1 MKAYRYNL
9 HKILILI
16 GKIMVKQASY
26 GNNWHNLVEMFF
38 DQAELYHNK
47 PFLHQRSTDGWS
59 TVSWGEAAQMVENIA
74 LALQKIGVRPG
85 DRVIILS
92 ENRYEWGLIDIAIMA
107 IGAVMVPAYIT
118 NTTTDHQHIIE
129 DSGASVAF
137 ISNKNYFKKF
147 LPAALD
153 AQRMHTIVT
162 LEDMELTQN
171 PGIELFTIN
180 NLCNIGQEQPNDIR
194 IEAKRI
200 EASTL
205 ACLIYTS
212 GTGGAPKGVML
223 THEAILQNCADI
235 TFFFTLVKKLSFFS
249 ILPLS
254 HAFEHIALFAAITY
268 HTEIYYPNGIEN
280 LLPGLQEAKPGI
292 LTAVP
297 RIFEMFKMRIESQ
310 MKSASKSKK
319 IMFQQA
325 LNLGLKKVRKEK
337 LSISEKIQ
345 YFFLK
350 FFVQKKIQ
358 RSFGNVDL
366 FVSGGAPLDPYI
378 CEWLMAMGFPIIQ
391 GYGQTEAAPIIAA
404 NYPTHPKP
412 HTVGPKLDSIEVK
425 LGENN
430 ELLVRGRNVMKG
442 YWNNRRATAETIKD
456 GWLHTGDLA
465 EFDDNGDIII
475 TGRQK
480 DIIVLSGGDNISPA
494 RLESLL
500 TLEDE
505 IGQAVI
511 YGDKKNY
518 LIAMLVPNED
528 WLKAWTKNN
537 GKLGKLSD
545 IYSDKELKLALF
557 AAVKRVNNKTP
568 VVENIR
574 KIIISPEK
582 FTIENGLLTPTL
594 KVRRHLI
601 IQKYQK
607 MFDETY

>member
-1 MKAYRYNL
+1 MAK
-9 HKILILI
+9 H
-16 GKIMVKQASY
+16 VSY
-26 GNNWHNLVEMFF
+26 GKNWHNLVEMFF
-38 DQAELYHNK
+38 DQAEMYHNK
-47 PFLHQRSTDGWS
+47 PFLHQRSPSGW
-59 TVSWGEAAQMVENIA
+59 TKISWGEAAQMVEDIA
-74 LALQKIGVRPG
+74 LGLKKIGVRPG

-107 IGAVMVPAYIT
+107 VGAVMVPAYTT
-118 NTTTDHQHIIE
+118 NTTNDHRHVIE

-153 AQRMHTIVT
+153 AQRMHTIIS
-162 LEDMELTQN
+162 LEDLELAQN
-171 PGIELFTIN
+171 PGIEHFSFD
-180 NLCNIGQEQPNDIR
+180 NLCRIGKGQNENIR
-194 IEAKRI
+194 REAKRI

-235 TFFFTLVKKLSFFS
+235 AFFFTLVKKQSFFS

-297 RIFEMFKMRIESQ
+297 RVFEMFKTRIEGQ
-310 MKSASKSKK
+310 MKSAPKNSK

-325 LNLGLKKVRKEK
+325 LSLGLKKVRKER
-337 LSISEKIQ
+337 LSVSEKIQ

-350 FFVQKKIQ
+350 LFVQKKIQ
-358 RSFGNVDL
+358 RSFGDVNL
-366 FVSGGAPLDPYI
+366 FVSGGAPLDPKI

-404 NYPTHPKP
+404 NHPTNPKP
-412 HTVGPKLDSIEVK
+412 NTVGPKLDSIEVK
-425 LGENN
+425 LGKNN
-430 ELLVRGRNVMKG
+430 ELLVKGRNVMQG

-465 EFDDNGDIII
+465 EFDKDGDIII

-500 TLEDE
+500 TLQDE
-505 IGQAVI
+505 IGQAII

-518 LIAMLVPNED
+518 LIAMLVPDPD
-528 WLKAWTKNN
+528 WLKIWAKGNQKSN
-537 GKLGKLSD
+537 KLSD
-545 IYSDKELKLALF
+545 IYHDKELKSALLE
-557 AAVKRVNNKTP
+557 AVKRVNSKTA

-574 KIIISPEK
+574 KIIIAPEA
-582 FTIENGLLTPTL
+582 FTMDNGLLTPTL

-601 IQKYQK
+601 INKYQE
-607 MFDETY
+607 MFDDVY

>member
-1 MKAYRYNL
+1 MAK
-9 HKILILI
+9 KI
-16 GKIMVKQASY
+16 SY

-47 PFLHQRSTDGWS
+47 PFLHQRSADGWQ
-59 TVSWGEAAQMVENIA
+59 TTSWGVAAQMVEDIA
-74 LALQKIGVRPG
+74 LGLKKIGVRPG

-92 ENRYEWGLIDIAIMA
+92 ENRYEWGLMDIAIMA

-137 ISNKNYFKKF
+137 VSNKTYFRKF

-171 PGIELFTIN
+171 PGIGLFT
-180 NLCNIGQEQPNDIR
+180 LDSLRNIGKEQTSNIRQEAR
-194 IEAKRI
+194 RI

-223 THEAILQNCADI
+223 THRALLQNCIDI
-235 TFFFTLVKKLSFFS
+235 AFFFTLVKKLSFFS
-249 ILPLS
+249 VLPLS
-254 HAFEHIALFAAITY
+254 HAFEHITLFAAITY
-268 HTEIYYPNGIEN
+268 HIEIYYPNGIEN
-280 LLPGLQEAKPGI
+280 LLPGLQEAQPGI
-292 LTAVP
+292 LIGVP
-297 RIFEMFKMRIESQ
+297 RIFEMFKTRIEGQ

-319 IMFQQA
+319 IIFQQA

-337 LSISEKIQ
+337 LSVSEKFQ

-350 FFVQKKIQ
+350 LFVQKKIQ
-358 RSFGNVDL
+358 HSFGNINL
-366 FVSGGAPLDPYI
+366 LVSGGAPLAPQV

-404 NYPTHPKP
+404 NRITAPKP
-412 HTVGPKLDSIEVK
+412 NTVGPKLDSIEAK
-425 LGENN
+425 LGKNN
-430 ELLVRGRNVMKG
+430 ELLIKGPNVMQG

-465 EFDDNGDIII
+465 EFDKDGHIII

-511 YGDKKNY
+511 YGDRKNY
-518 LIAMLVPNED
+518 LIAMLVPDEN
-528 WLKAWTKNN
+528 WLKQWAQENN
-537 GKLGKLSD
+537 QSPLLSD
-545 IYSDKELKLALF
+545 IYQNKELKSVLL

-574 KIIISPEK
+574 KIIVLPER
-582 FTIENGLLTPTL
+582 FTMENGLLTPTL
-594 KVRRHLI
+594 KVRRQLI
-601 IQKYQK
+601 ISKYQQ
-607 MFDETY
+607 MLEDVY